1 MQYSV
6 SVNLVPWLKHRKE
19 TASKTLYEESMLS
32 LLRAAEIKMDGMI
45 QYSSFNFESHEVLC
59 YTKVMHDP
67 LEDKELVQC
76 LHYYIQEVAVY
87 NRKEKD
93 ASIVK

>member
-1 MQYSV
+1 
-6 SVNLVPWLKHRKE
+6 
-19 TASKTLYEESMLS
+19 
-32 LLRAAEIKMDGMI
+32 MDGMI
-45 QYSSFNFESHEVLC
+45 QYSSFNNVNFESHEVLC

-93 ASIVK
+93 ASIVKWLCSYN